1 MPKSCGRSVCEGVVA
16 SSWLVL
22 HWRDPLSIP
31 KHLCDRATRRPE
43 ESLEDLLIKSRDQA
57 EAWHFHRDGLFPYL
71 FKRMAG
77 QYFARYDQEMPRTSK
92 VLRTSPWK
100 LDRKVWKPHFGYAG
114 GVGLCRWWRLW
125 WGARDGDIE
134 RDREAIKSTHRPPTP
149 CLILYCTDMYWYY
162 PILPSWTRPKPDE
175 ASRFGGLVCLAAWLP
190 GRFRW
195 LLRLSTVPSRT
206 QWKQGLDVSV
216 HHWRPWDVNVGN
228 HWLVCRPLES
238 GSRDD
243 VPKVPLGNGV
253 QHAVLGIPRAP
264 GDWRHLGRLRVSLS
278 LISLY

>member
-1 MPKSCGRSVCEGVVA
+1 MLEALDYAAGGDSDEARETGILKETERPSKAPTDPQHRVWYYTVLTVLICTDTIQYYPAELGRSQMKPVDLGV
-16 SSWLVL
+16 W
-22 HWRDPLSIP
+22 
-31 KHLCDRATRRPE
+31 C
-43 ESLEDLLIKSRDQA
+43 
-57 EAWHFHRDGLFPYL
+57 
-71 FKRMAG
+71 
-77 QYFARYDQEMPRTSK
+77 
-92 VLRTSPWK
+92 
-100 LDRKVWKPHFGYAG
+100 
-114 GVGLCRWWRLW
+114 
-125 WGARDGDIE
+125 
-134 RDREAIKSTHRPPTP
+134 
-149 CLILYCTDMYWYY
+149 
-162 PILPSWTRPKPDE
+162 
-175 ASRFGGLVCLAAWLP
+175 AWLP

-264 GDWRHLGRLRVSLS
+264 GDWRHLGRLTVSLS